1 LACPATGK
9 ANISRSALHTAAL
22 ELHRNLASIFVD
34 SVENDAFSVI
44 PSLDAAERFWME
56 RPVFCA
62 RSWSGVG
69 LAVEGVGHGTP

>member
-34 SVENDAFSVI
+34 SVENDAFHWML
-44 PSLDAAERFWME
+44 PSG
-56 RPVFCA
+56 
-62 RSWSGVG
+62 SGWSGLSFVR
-69 LAVEGVGHGTP
+69 GHGAVWALLLKA